1 MRLNPG
7 SRLGAYE
14 VTGTLG
20 AGGMG
25 EVFRAHEATLNR
37 DVVIKVLERKS
48 FRRIFFV
55 FREDVPTDQAAA
67 AKRLG

>member
-55 FREDVPTDQAAA
+55 FREDVPTD
-67 AKRLG
+67 